1 MPLVLKL
8 ARSVSEILERKILE
22 IIKDVGDKGII
33 QREIWKKINV
43 DSRKG
48 IKIIKRLERMGLLE
62 REPLIQGGRK
72 TYILRPTPKVFKKIR
87 LPEFLEDIPCF
98 YCPYLHQCG
107 SGEHDL
113 YSCKIIDKWIKEKIL
128 RENHELSEN

>member
-1 MPLVLKL
+1 MFNL
-8 ARSVSEILERKILE
+8 ARSVSEILEHKILE
-22 IIKDVGDKGII
+22 IIKDVGEKGII

-72 TYILRPTPKVFKKIR
+72 TYILRPTPKVFKKIT
-87 LPEFLEDIPCF
+87 LPDFLDDIPCF

-107 SGEHDL
+107 SREYDL
-113 YSCKIIDKWIKEKIL
+113 YTCKIIDKWINKKIV
-128 RENHELSEN
+128 SEVNDVSNN